1 MADIETDEHKALRLK
16 FERLCDE
23 QERLYKPEFEE
34 VFKRLSKLDGGQW
47 MKFLTEPTN
56 FADELPGISLNYIN
70 QALLEAGFAA
80 DKEFCKDFTR
90 YNEVFTEGK
99 MIQQQGIILN
109 LQEVSEQQEPV
120 IEQECWQFYPVSII
134 ASPELHTAINET
146 VVNNATEGK
155 GLFENI
161 TIAQE
166 ENESDDEYF
175 DCEAYG
181 VKCSLQP
188 YVRELECYGITKSL
202 FSSNGLSFSYA
213 LPVLKGIIDF
223 IKENSTEPNKV
234 RNYTAKQIKIF
245 DTIPVWGL
253 FYQILI
259 LYGLCYW
266 CENVSHKIREGKDGY
281 NDVKE
286 FWLWV
291 KKLLIDKLLIFTYMP
306 FGDGDKERLKPLC
319 NYLYSTEL
327 GKTVQAT
334 IFKNDE
340 TQQSEA
346 KLPEELNNPNALKWL
361 NKALDCKLLDENYQP
376 TATVNS
382 NGKKAALAALLNEF
396 IGLVITKGNDYKEHY
411 SWKPFENLWQVS
423 NMSTYAS
430 TIINPNKDRPK
441 YYNTYKSLLNK

>member
-1 MADIETDEHKALRLK
+1 MADIETDEYKALRLK
-16 FERLCDE
+16 YEALIDE
-23 QERLYKPEFEE
+23 QEQLPRVGFAE
-34 VFKRLSKLDGGQW
+34 VFKVLDSLEEEFTPQHPY
-47 MKFLTEPTN
+47 TEN
-56 FADELPGISLNYIN
+56 QDNIN
-70 QALLEAGFAA
+70 KALEMAGHST
-80 DKEFCKDFTR
+80 DKVFCKAFKR
-90 YNEVFTEGK
+90 NNQIMIEGED
-99 MIQQQGIILN
+99 IQLKGLMQIAK
-109 LQEVSEQQEPV
+109 EHYEQIKEPDT
-120 IEQECWQFYPVSII
+120 EQEGWRFYPVSIV

-161 TIAQE
+161 TIVQE

-291 KKLLIDKLLIFTYMP
+291 EKLLIDKLFRFTYMP

-327 GKTVQAT
+327 GKIVQAT

-340 TQQSEA
+340 IQQSEA
-346 KLPEELNNPNALKWL
+346 KLPEELNNQNALKWL
-361 NKALDCKLLDENYQP
+361 NKALDCKLLDDNYQP

-411 SWKPFENLWQVS
+411 SWKPFETLWQVS

>member
-1 MADIETDEHKALRLK
+1 MADIETDEYKALRLK
-16 FERLCDE
+16 YEALIDE
-23 QERLYKPEFEE
+23 QEQLPRVGFAE
-34 VFKRLSKLDGGQW
+34 VFKLLDSLEEEFTPQHPY
-47 MKFLTEPTN
+47 TEN
-56 FADELPGISLNYIN
+56 QDNIN
-70 QALLEAGFAA
+70 KALEMAGHST
-80 DKEFCKDFTR
+80 DKVFCKAFKR
-90 YNEVFTEGK
+90 NNQIMIEGED
-99 MIQQQGIILN
+99 IQLKGLMQIAK
-109 LQEVSEQQEPV
+109 EHYEQIKEPDT
-120 IEQECWQFYPVSII
+120 EQEGWRFYPVSIV

-161 TIAQE
+161 TIVQE

-291 KKLLIDKLLIFTYMP
+291 EKLLIDKLFRFTYMP

-361 NKALDCKLLDENYQP
+361 NKALDCKLLDENCQP

-411 SWKPFENLWQVS
+411 SWKPFETLWQVS